1 MPESIGYQEAQE
13 GREGISRREQVM
25 KGMAAEINEVKMQI
39 AKVQGEKE
47 AGEREVKRLQAVNRV
62 KTAKVEDIV
71 ERIKS
76 VIDQD

>member
-13 GREGISRREQVM
+13 GREGISRREQVI

-47 AGEREVKRLQAVNRV
+47 AGEREVKRL
-62 KTAKVEDIV
+62 
-71 ERIKS
+71 
-76 VIDQD
+76 